1 MNMEDY
7 IDTLKG
13 QIRDKNAKSFV
24 ANEIRSHIEE
34 QADVYENGGLS
45 RDDALEKAVKDM
57 GDPVSVGINLD
68 KIHRPHMEW
77 RFLGYILFI
86 SVLSIVIHYLINRG
100 MNPGQ
105 IGFSDFPRSTSR
117 AHIMGILVSVIL
129 MLVVYRLD
137 YTVLL
142 GKSRII
148 GGIFLTVITLL
159 SIPFGYYVNG
169 VNGWIGI
176 GSVSVSVHAIFLLYL
191 PIFAG
196 ILYEYR
202 GKGKIAILWIFLWGI
217 APIVSRLINGDW
229 SVPFMLFML
238 IAELILIFLAIR
250 KDWYLFSKKAVLIGF
265 ICVVIVMAAMCF
277 NKVMHFNDYQRLR
290 LENWMARY
298 NIGNYVSDDNGMN
311 YINTMLKDVFAN
323 SNLIGRSDE
332 AVQIMTELPG
342 YRDDLIVGSIAAYC
356 GMLAVVGIIICL
368 LVLSMYVFRISL
380 KQKNNLGYIIG
391 CACGITIA
399 FQCVSNLMIVFGLL
413 PMTGSFLPM
422 ISHGTSRNIVNYML
436 FGLILSIYRY
446 KDIRKED
453 MMKSVLAKGK
463 VAI

>member
-1 MNMEDY
+1 
-7 IDTLKG
+7 
-13 QIRDKNAKSFV
+13 
-24 ANEIRSHIEE
+24 
-34 QADVYENGGLS
+34 
-45 RDDALEKAVKDM
+45 
-57 GDPVSVGINLD
+57 
-68 KIHRPHMEW
+68 
-77 RFLGYILFI
+77 
-86 SVLSIVIHYLINRG
+86 
-100 MNPGQ
+100 
-105 IGFSDFPRSTSR
+105 
-117 AHIMGILVSVIL
+117 
-129 MLVVYRLD
+129 
-137 YTVLL
+137 
-142 GKSRII
+142 
-148 GGIFLTVITLL
+148 
-159 SIPFGYYVNG
+159 
-169 VNGWIGI
+169 
-176 GSVSVSVHAIFLLYL
+176 
-191 PIFAG
+191 
-196 ILYEYR
+196 
-202 GKGKIAILWIFLWGI
+202 
-217 APIVSRLINGDW
+217 
-229 SVPFMLFML
+229 ML
-238 IAELILIFLAIR
+238 IAELILILLAIR

-277 NKVMHFNDYQRLR
+277 NKGMHFNDYQRLR

-298 NIGNYVSDDNGMN
+298 NIGNYVSDDNGMD
-311 YINTMLKDVFAN
+311 YINTRLKEVFAN

-356 GMLAVVGIIICL
+356 GMLVVVGIIICL

-413 PMTGSFLPM
+413 PMTGSILPM

>member
-1 MNMEDY
+1 MKKGAKPPEERRKEL
-7 IDTLKG
+7 IDVAARLFAEKG
-13 QIRDKNAKSFV
+13 YESVAVRD
-24 ANEIRSHIEE
+24 
-34 QADVYENGGLS
+34 
-45 RDDALEKAVKDM
+45 
-57 GDPVSVGINLD
+57 
-68 KIHRPHMEW
+68 
-77 RFLGYILFI
+77 IL
-86 SVLSIVIHYLINRG
+86 
-100 MNPGQ
+100 
-105 IGFSDFPRSTSR
+105 
-117 AHIMGILVSVIL
+117 AE
-129 MLVVYRLD
+129 
-137 YTVLL
+137 
-142 GKSRII
+142 
-148 GGIFLTVITLL
+148 
-159 SIPFGYYVNG
+159 VNG
-169 VNGWIGI
+169 APGMFYYYFK
-176 GSVSVSVHAIFLLYL
+176 S
-191 PIFAG
+191 
-196 ILYEYR
+196 
-202 GKGKIAILWIFLWGI
+202 KGKIAILWIFLWGI

-311 YINTMLKDVFAN
+311 YINTRLKEVFAN

-463 VAI
+463 GRNLKDLYSAHRPTIIPARNCAYTKD